1 MAIVC
6 FQEGFGDKKPTL
18 FVFLLPCPPREHR
31 YLEMFFQPEIEE
43 RRREYVRRELSTLCV
58 HKVEEWVSSAGLY
71 NYIGSLYPKYLLF
84 SRLAASEVC
93 SVVKRVRNTQLF
105 H

>member
-43 RRREYVRRELSTLCV
+43 REYVRRELSALCV
-58 HKVEEWVSSAGLY
+58 HKVEDRVSSAGLY
-71 NYIGSLYPKYLLF
+71 NYTGSLYPKYLLF

-93 SVVKRVRNTQLF
+93 SLVKKG
-105 H
+105 